1 MTFEE
6 FCREMYRKN
15 LDERLAWKQ
24 ETLTYKEYVET
35 NKSFLQEQF
44 NVARA
49 SLMLDNS

>member
-15 LDERLAWKQ
+15 IDERLDWKQ
-24 ETLTYKEYVET
+24 ETVTYKEYVEK
-35 NKSFLQEQF
+35 NKCFLEEQF
-44 NVARA
+44 DIARA

>member
-24 ETLTYKEYVET
+24 ETLTYKEYVQK
-35 NKSFLQEQF
+35 NKSFLEEQF
-44 NVARA
+44 DIARA